1 MQNTM
6 RKSERQ
12 QLILDLIRAAR
23 IGTQAEL
30 RNALGARGVDC
41 DQGTISRDIRELGLV
56 KIADAGGHYQY
67 ARRDD
72 VSQSARSVRLGDLK
86 RLIRAVDWSANLL
99 VIRTDPGHAP
109 AAGEA
114 LDHLGLSEIIG
125 TVAGDDTLLAVVR
138 EGATAR
144 VAVEKILEEVG
155 K

>member
-1 MQNTM
+1 M

-12 QLILDLIRAAR
+12 QLILDLIKATR

-30 RNALGARGVDC
+30 RDALSARGIEC

-56 KIADAGGHYQY
+56 KIAEPTGEYRY
-67 ARRDD
+67 APRED
-72 VSQSARSVRLGDLK
+72 VSQAGRAARTGELR
-86 RLIRAVDWSANLL
+86 RLIRSVDWSVNLL

-109 AAGEA
+109 AAGDA

-125 TVAGDDTLLAVVR
+125 TVAGDDTLLCVVR
-138 EGATAR
+138 EGVAAR
-144 VAVEKILEEVG
+144 AAAERILEEVG